1 MNFIFDW
8 RVKLKRKINL
18 VKGSKKIKRMRIKTN
33 IKNKSNVLNEEWNW
47 KKIIFFYKRAKK
59 NIRDQNNEDQIEK
72 HNTINLNWMIK
83 LKTNKIFIKVPRKK
97 LKIKRMRTELEN
109 MIFGKLRLNDKIE
122 NK

>member
-1 MNFIFDW
+1 
-8 RVKLKRKINL
+8 
-18 VKGSKKIKRMRIKTN
+18 
-33 IKNKSNVLNEEWNW
+33 LNEEWNW

-59 NIRDQNNEDQIEK
+59 NIRDQNNENQIEK

-83 LKTNKIFIKVPRKK
+83 LKTNKFFIKVPRKK